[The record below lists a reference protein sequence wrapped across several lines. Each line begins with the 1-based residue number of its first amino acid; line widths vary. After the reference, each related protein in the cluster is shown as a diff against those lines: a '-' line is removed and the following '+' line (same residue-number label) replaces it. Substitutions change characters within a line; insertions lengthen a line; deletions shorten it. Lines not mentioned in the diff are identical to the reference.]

1 MLTSSLPKTI
11 RAVTL
16 SAFVAS
22 SIFGCG
28 GGGGGGGTGGSSE
41 GSAGT
46 VYRVSAPVTFDNCG
60 ERIAAVSQEFTFV
73 ETNGQRAID
82 TTVTVV
88 PVTESGEGTTF
99 SYSEQNGSCVRT
111 YTGIFKDLS
120 ETGANVSLKSE
131 TKCADT
137 TCRSEWEG
145 TATVGSQQNR
155 EGLNNQTPRV
165 SGERCVPPTDDLFY
179 RPSAFE
185 CNGNAFV
192 GMITDRF
199 RRAYSVVL
207 RANGFRNDR
216 DPNNPEC
223 GLAECSP
230 YKTQKVIE
238 LPQHQ
243 IRCLGDNGF
252 TALMRRA
259 QRISIKFIATLTEA
273 DKQDPL
279 KFEQYCLADTSGYL
293 N

>member
-1 MLTSSLPKTI
+1 
-11 RAVTL
+11 
-16 SAFVAS
+16 VAS
-22 SIFGCG
+22 SLFGCG
-28 GGGGGGGTGGSSE
+28 GGGDGGGGSSE
-41 GSAGT
+41 ASVGT

-60 ERIAAVSQEFTFV
+60 ERIASVTQEFTFV
-73 ETNGQRAID
+73 EANGQRAID
-82 TTVTVV
+82 TTVNIV
-88 PVTESGEGTTF
+88 PVIESGEDTTF
-99 SYSEQNGSCVRT
+99 SYSEQNGACVRT
-111 YTGIFKDLS
+111 YTGTFKNLS
-120 ETGANVSLKSE
+120 GTGANVFLKSE
-131 TKCADT
+131 SKCGAT

-155 EGLNNQTPRV
+155 VTANDDSSKV
-165 SGERCVPPTDDLFY
+165 SGERCIPPTDDLYY

-192 GMITDRF
+192 GMISDRF
-199 RRAYSVVL
+199 RRAFSVVL

-259 QRISIKFIATLTEA
+259 QRISIKFIAALTEA
-273 DKQDPL
+273 DKQDTL